1 MRRVGCVL
9 AASVLA
15 VGAAAAVL
23 APTDAWS
30 RAGDGGSFGS
40 RGSFTFSPPAATR
53 TAPYSA
59 QPMQRSYTPAPSYA
73 RPSYGQPAYAN
84 RSPFMSGLM
93 GGLIGAGIGGL
104 LFGHGLFGGITGIGS
119 FLGFLVQIFLLVLLG
134 RFLIGLFLRR
144 QPAFAGMSAF
154 ARTGA
159 PTMAAGGSGGRP
171 AVQPLEIRPQ
181 DFQAF
186 EVVLKNIQAA
196 WTAHD
201 MNALRR
207 MATPE
212 MASYFAE
219 QLADQTSRGV
229 RNLVTDVRLEQG
241 DLAEA
246 WHEQGRDYATV
257 AMRFSMLDVTRDG
270 RGRVV
275 QGSDTVRSLATELWT
290 FVRVPGG
297 VWLLSAIQQAR

>member
-1 MRRVGCVL
+1 MRALNRV
-9 AASVLA
+9 
-15 VGAAAAVL
+15 AAATVIAIGASL
-23 APTDAWS
+23 APSLSWA

-40 RGSFTFSPPAATR
+40 RGSYTYTPPAATR

-73 RPSYGQPAYAN
+73 APSYGQPAYGSGN
-84 RSPFMSGLM
+84 RSPFVSGLL
-93 GGLIGAGIGGL
+93 GGLIGAGLGGL
-104 LFGHGLFGGITGIGS
+104 LFGHGLFGGISGIGG
-119 FLGFLVQIFLLVLLG
+119 FLGLLLQVFLLVMLG
-134 RFLIGLFLRR
+134 RWLFGLLARR
-144 QPAFAGMSAF
+144 PAFAGMGAF

-159 PTMAAGGSGGRP
+159 AASGGFGGGGAP
-171 AVQPLEIRPQ
+171 VTAITLRPQ

-196 WTAHD
+196 WSAHD

-219 QLADQTSRGV
+219 QIADQTSRGV
-229 RNLVTDVRLEQG
+229 RNAVTDVRLEQG

-246 WHEQGRDYATV
+246 WHENGRDYATV
-257 AMRFSMLDVTRDG
+257 AMRFSMLDATRDAV
-270 RGRVV
+270 GRVV
-275 QGSDTVRSLATELWT
+275 EGSLTVRSLATELWT
-290 FVRVPGG
+290 FIRAPGG
-297 VWLLSAIQQAR
+297 IWLLSAIQQAR

>member
-1 MRRVGCVL
+1 
-9 AASVLA
+9 
-15 VGAAAAVL
+15 
-23 APTDAWS
+23 
-30 RAGDGGSFGS
+30 
-40 RGSFTFSPPAATR
+40 
-53 TAPYSA
+53 
-59 QPMQRSYTPAPSYA
+59 MQRSYTPAPSYGSPSYA
-73 RPSYGQPAYAN
+73 QPSYGYGN

-104 LFGHGLFGGITGIGS
+104 LFGRGLFGGITGIGG
-119 FLGFLVQIFLLVLLG
+119 FFGFLVQIFLLVLLG
-134 RFLIGLFLRR
+134 RFLIGLFMRR
-144 QPAFAGMSAF
+144 QPAFAGMGGLP
-154 ARTGA
+154 RTGA
-159 PTMAAGGSGGRP
+159 PLAGGGLGSRP
-171 AVQPLEIRPQ
+171 APGALAIRPQ

-229 RNLVTDVRLEQG
+229 HNMVTDVRLEQG
-241 DLAEA
+241 ELAEA
-246 WHEQGRDYATV
+246 WSENGRDYATV
-257 AMRFSMLDVTRDG
+257 AMRFSMLDATRDAA
-270 RGRVV
+270 GRVV

-290 FVRVPGG
+290 FVRAPGG
-297 VWLLSAIQQAR
+297 IWLLSAIQQAR